1 MNGRLTR
8 NDGDEEGP
16 DSGKN
21 AECELRRLRGSPFED
36 NDEEC
41 VDGNSKGSGFETLQP
56 HFAGNE

>member
-1 MNGRLTR
+1 M
-8 NDGDEEGP
+8 EGP

-41 VDGNSKGSGFETLQP
+41 VDGNSKGSGFETFQS